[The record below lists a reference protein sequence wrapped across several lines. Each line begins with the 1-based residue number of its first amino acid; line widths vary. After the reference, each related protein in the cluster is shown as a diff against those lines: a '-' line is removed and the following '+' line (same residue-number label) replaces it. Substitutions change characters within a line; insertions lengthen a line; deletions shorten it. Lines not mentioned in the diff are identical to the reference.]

1 MRQWAGVVSKTSDS
15 GPLLGRVDEVEG
27 FILSTAWGGYGFMG
41 SPAGG
46 KLLAELILTGEP
58 PPEIRPF
65 NPGRFKTGKPII
77 EPTIIG
83 PVANDT
89 H

>member
-1 MRQWAGVVSKTSDS
+1 M
-15 GPLLGRVDEVEG
+15 LGRVDEVEG
-27 FILSTAWGGYGFMG
+27 FILSAAWGGYGFMG

-46 KLLAELILTGEP
+46 KLLAELILTGEA

-65 NPGRFKTGKPII
+65 NPERFKTGKSVI

-83 PVANDT
+83 LAANDT